1 MFRSQQVAKRC
12 VQPHLSWRPRLYCLL
27 FGLLLIVVLISPAM
41 EAGES
46 HPSAQVNQFSPQGTV
61 KRVRQASASFSEPM
75 VPFGDPRNSVDP
87 FEIDCPEDGAG
98 RWIDSRTWAYDFTR
112 DLPGGVR
119 CAFRLHPDLITQAG
133 KPVTG
138 QMTFTFT
145 TGGPSI
151 QTSVPSADATIDED
165 QAFVLGLDTQPTE
178 ESVLQHASFAVAG
191 LPERIGV
198 RLITGEGREAILKT
212 LYGWAER
219 KHVLILQARQTFPSG
234 ANVRLT

>member
-1 MFRSQQVAKRC
+1 MCRSQQVAKRR
-12 VQPHLSWRPRLYCLL
+12 VQPHPSWRPRLYRLL
-27 FGLLLIVVLISPAM
+27 FGLLLIVALISPAM

-46 HPSAQVNQFSPQGTV
+46 HASAQVDRFSPQGTV
-61 KRVRQASASFSEPM
+61 KRVRQASARFSEPM
-75 VPFGDPRNSVDP
+75 VPFGDPRNAVDP
-87 FEIDCPEDGAG
+87 FDIDCPEDGAG
-98 RWIDSRTWAYDFTR
+98 RWIDSRTWVYDFRR
-112 DLPGGVR
+112 DLPGGVA
-119 CAFRLHPDLITQAG
+119 CGFKLHPGLVTQTG

-138 QMTFTFT
+138 QTTFTFT

-151 QTSVPSADATIDED
+151 QTSVPGQDATIDED

-198 RLITGEGREAILKT
+198 RLITGQGREAILKT

-219 KHVLILQARQTFPSG
+219 KHVLIL
-234 ANVRLT
+234 